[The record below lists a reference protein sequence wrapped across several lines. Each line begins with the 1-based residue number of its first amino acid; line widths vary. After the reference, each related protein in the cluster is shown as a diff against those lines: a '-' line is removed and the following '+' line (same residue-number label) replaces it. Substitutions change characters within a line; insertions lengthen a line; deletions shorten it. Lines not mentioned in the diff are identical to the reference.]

1 MKSRTSGY
9 SSDTEQNKQKDDLSV
24 LRKPIHTALSG
35 FLEAKKAYENGTDEI
50 RRLLAR
56 ECDVIY
62 ECNTCRNIFRSLTN
76 FISHKRVYCRNF
88 TSNFNGGGSFNTN
101 NQNGFI
107 DQDVSTIIQAEQ
119 EFVNRKSNAP
129 STSTSSKDNQNNGNR
144 DLCSIIDRLLKRE
157 QNNRLMKLTDFY
169 DQVNNKLTQDEI
181 LQQKHVLQLDRVPNS
196 EVAVY
201 QTVKK
206 DESDNIKIEV
216 DEVHEM
222 HNNKTKTVI
231 GSDGKAIPHNISSIK
246 DIKKE
251 PIDEESPMTLKPN
264 HNQQCE
270 ESKEICCE
278 VCKLTF
284 ATEKTLKLHIQT
296 KHISSTYVFQCPSC
310 SLTFL
315 QPGAVIRHLSNDHKK
330 STRKIRMMR
339 EAIYKRRVRIDE
351 VQTKGPSREL
361 ARLQT
366 DKERRDAENK
376 AWLDNIERIDNSPM
390 CTYCGK
396 TFERK
401 AVLNT
406 HLNNCQMK
414 NKMSNLVSEKSS
426 TATLLNRDSPPFQI
440 KNKFSNLVGEKPS
453 ATSRVSPILVNSVS
467 NGIPPKLSIK
477 QLVVE
482 DSKLNSNSNSV
493 DSFDLEQKYDINGD
507 SKDSIDMI
515 EIKEEPCGGTGQNR
529 RKRRKP
535 PKVLTR
541 NDDVDSD
548 TLNEMFA
555 NLGKNTDELSLKTVC
570 LDNLTRAAENEE
582 KPIENTHI
590 KKIDKNPTEV
600 TAATAV
606 VVKTEPKQRVNPNMK
621 TLPCF
626 CKICHKRFD
635 ALSNL
640 RRHISMFHY
649 RSRKFGCKLCDYRAF
664 RKYDVVNHLGSSH
677 SISGDK
683 ETTLEFVR
691 VFEEKYFK
699 DGVEED
705 IVVITD
711 TENVPK
717 ENKPEEKRQR
727 RSRGSAKIIATT
739 SRQAVALRAPSEP
752 KMTRSSSQLS
762 LSSTDDS
769 IPNKRPIR
777 NRVKPVNKD
786 FVYDLSNLLKKDMIF
801 AERESMRSL
810 KRRNTNSVVN
820 DDSTQETQFS
830 SPSVTPSPPV
840 IIDSQQKTF
849 EYVLTKDLIQGAA
862 QKLAQRMV
870 CQGMAAL
877 ATLPEIPTQRPL
889 MRSRLLSVFR
899 SCGSVPI
906 IETSDLEEAQYKA
919 SLSEDS
925 FIDNFSK
932 RRKIDFNFKP
942 RLSLPDSPINSLLMK
957 VDMNFNGKKMQIK
970 SLANDKH
977 NDSGYCDDSEKKHD
991 SLTCPTEKEFTKF
1004 AAKQLIDPE
1013 KKVHVLPYVDPVPSI
1028 PNFSSPPPTPT
1039 KRITL
1044 FQRLNENKAKRLQ
1057 ESLLRSALEN

>member
-50 RRLLAR
+50 RKLLAR

-62 ECNTCRNIFRSLTN
+62 ECHTCRNIFRSLTN
-76 FISHKRVYCRNF
+76 FISHKRVYCRN
-88 TSNFNGGGSFNTN
+88 SSSHFNGGGSFNPN

-119 EFVNRKSNAP
+119 EFVNKKINTP
-129 STSTSSKDNQNNGNR
+129 STSSSKDNNINGNR
-144 DLCSIIDRLLKRE
+144 DLSSIIERLLKRE

-196 EVAVY
+196 DVAVY

-206 DESDNIKIEV
+206 DESDNIKTEV

-222 HNNKTKTVI
+222 HDKQTKTVL
-231 GSDGKAIPHNISSIK
+231 GSDGKVIPHSSTSLIK
-246 DIKKE
+246 EIKKE
-251 PIDEESPMTLKPN
+251 TLDEEESINSDKK
-264 HNQQCE
+264 QQFKDSNEIYC
-270 ESKEICCE
+270 EIC
-278 VCKLTF
+278 KLKF

-296 KHISSTYVFQCPSC
+296 KHISSTFVFQCPSC

-330 STRKIRMMR
+330 STRKIRLMR
-339 EAIYKRRVRIDE
+339 EAIYKRRIRMDE

-376 AWLDNIERIDNSPM
+376 AWLDNIERVDNSPM

-414 NKMSNLVSEKSS
+414 NKLSNLVTDKTSAS
-426 TATLLNRDSPPFQI
+426 TASNRDSPVQLKSKLF
-440 KNKFSNLVGEKPS
+440 NLFNEKTS
-453 ATSRVSPILVNSVS
+453 TGSRVSPVPNNSTSTGTTS
-467 NGIPPKLSIK
+467 NKPPSK
-477 QLVVE
+477 QLRVDG

-507 SKDSIDMI
+507 SKESIDLL
-515 EIKEEPCGGTGQNR
+515 EVKEELTGSGQNR

-535 PKVLTR
+535 PKILTR

-570 LDNLTRAAENEE
+570 FDNLTRAAENEQQ
-582 KPIENTHI
+582 NTEDSHI
-590 KKIDKNPTEV
+590 KKTENKPSETV
-600 TAATAV
+600 AP
-606 VVKTEPKQRVNPNMK
+606 VVKAEPKQRVNPNMK
-621 TLPCF
+621 QLPCF

-664 RKYDVVNHLGSSH
+664 RKYDVVNHLGSAH

-691 VFEEKYFK
+691 VYEEKYFK

-705 IVVITD
+705 IVLITD

-727 RSRGSAKIIATT
+727 RPRGSAKIQVPST
-739 SRQAVALRAPSEP
+739 SRKAVILQSPREP
-752 KMTRSSSQLS
+752 KITRSSSQLS
-762 LSSTDDS
+762 LSSTDES

-786 FVYDLSNLLKKDMIF
+786 FVYDLSNLLKKDMLF

-810 KRRNTNSVVN
+810 KRRNTNSVAN
-820 DDSTQETQFS
+820 DDSNQEAPTS
-830 SPSVTPSPPV
+830 TSPSATPSPPV
-840 IIDSQQKTF
+840 INDSQIAF
-849 EYVLTKDLIQGAA
+849 GFVLTKDHVHGAA
-862 QKLAQRMV
+862 QKIAQKMV
-870 CQGMAAL
+870 SQGRAAL

-899 SCGSVPI
+899 NCGSVPI
-906 IETSDLEEAQYKA
+906 IETSELEEAQYRA

-932 RRKIDFNFKP
+932 RRKIDLNLKP
-942 RLSLPDSPINSLLMK
+942 RLSLPDSPLNSLLMK
-957 VDMNFNGKKMQIK
+957 VDMNFNGTNKTQTCDD
-970 SLANDKH
+970 NDK
-977 NDSGYCDDSEKKHD
+977 KHGD
-991 SLTCPTEKEFTKF
+991 PLPCPTEKEFQEF
-1004 AAKQLIDPE
+1004 PAKQSLEPV
-1013 KKVHVLPYVDPVPSI
+1013 KKVHVLPFVDPVPSI

>member
-1 MKSRTSGY
+1 MKGRTSGY

-35 FLEAKKAYENGTDEI
+35 FLEAKKAYENGTDEV

-56 ECDVIY
+56 ECDIIY
-62 ECNTCRNIFRSLTN
+62 ECNTCRNMFRSLTN
-76 FISHKRVYCRNF
+76 FISHKRVYCRNS
-88 TSNFNGGGSFNTN
+88 SNHFNGSFNSN

-119 EFVNRKSNAP
+119 EFVSKKTNNA
-129 STSTSSKDNQNNGNR
+129 STSSKDSTNANR
-144 DLCSIIDRLLKRE
+144 DLSSIIERLLKRE

-196 EVAVY
+196 DVAVY
-201 QTVKK
+201 QTLKK
-206 DESDNIKIEV
+206 DDKDNIKIEV
-216 DEVHEM
+216 NEVHDM
-222 HNNKTKTVI
+222 HDKNTKTIV
-231 GSDGKAIPHNISSIK
+231 GSDGKALPTSTSSLVK
-246 DIKKE
+246 EIKKE
-251 PIDEESPMTLKPN
+251 PVDDVDQNITEPRE
-264 HNQQCE
+264 QQTQNSNEISC
-270 ESKEICCE
+270 EIC
-278 VCKLTF
+278 KLQF

-296 KHISSTYVFQCPSC
+296 KHISSTFVFQCPSC

-330 STRKIRMMR
+330 STRKIRLMR
-339 EAIYKRRVRIDE
+339 EAIYKRRIRMDE

-376 AWLDNIERIDNSPM
+376 AWLDNIERADNSPM

-414 NKMSNLVSEKSS
+414 NKLSNLVSEKNLSSSSS
-426 TATLLNRDSPPFQI
+426 TAANRESPVNLKTKI
-440 KNKFSNLVGEKPS
+440 SNLVAEKTS
-453 ATSRVSPILVNSVS
+453 ATNRISPVPTNTTITTATNK
-467 NGIPPKLSIK
+467 ITIK
-477 QLVVE
+477 QLTDE
-482 DSKLNSNSNSV
+482 SKINSNSNSV

-507 SKDSIDMI
+507 SKDSLDLLD
-515 EIKEEPCGGTGQNR
+515 IKEEFTGQSR

-535 PKVLTR
+535 PKLLAR

-570 LDNLTRAAENEE
+570 LDNLTRAAEHEECNEGL
-582 KPIENTHI
+582 HI
-590 KKIDKNPTEV
+590 KKVEQKVSEV
-600 TAATAV
+600 APAKV
-606 VVKTEPKQRVNPNMK
+606 EPRQRVNPNTK
-621 TLPCF
+621 QLPCF

-664 RKYDVVNHLGSSH
+664 RKYDVINHLGSTH
-677 SISGDK
+677 SIAGDK

-691 VFEEKYFK
+691 VYEEKYFK
-699 DGVEED
+699 DGVEQD
-705 IVVITD
+705 IVLITD
-711 TENVPK
+711 SQDVPK
-717 ENKPEEKRQR
+717 DNKVEEKRQR
-727 RSRGSAKIIATT
+727 RPRGSSKMNAAST
-739 SRQAVALRAPSEP
+739 SRQVVAPELPSEP
-752 KMTRSSSQLS
+752 KITRSSSQLS
-762 LSSTDDS
+762 LSSTDDL

-801 AERESMRSL
+801 AERESMKSL
-810 KRRNTNSVVN
+810 KRRNTTSVAHDEIN
-820 DDSTQETQFS
+820 QEVP
-830 SPSVTPSPPV
+830 SPSPTPSPPV
-840 IIDSQQKTF
+840 INDLHKTEKSTF
-849 EYVLTKDLIQGAA
+849 GFVLSKDLVQGAA
-862 QKLAQRMV
+862 QKMAQNLV
-870 CQGMAAL
+870 SQGRAAL

-889 MRSRLLSVFR
+889 MRSRLMSVFR

-906 IETSDLEEAQYKA
+906 IETSDLEEAQYRA

-932 RRKIDFNFKP
+932 RRKIDLNLKP
-942 RLSLPDSPINSLLMK
+942 RLSLPDSPLNSLLMK
-957 VDMNFNGKKMQIK
+957 VDMSFNGKKSQIR
-970 SLANDKH
+970 NIPQ
-977 NDSGYCDDSEKKHD
+977 NDSGYFGDEDKKIN
-991 SLTCPTEKEFTKF
+991 SVCPTEKEFQEF
-1004 AAKQLIDPE
+1004 ATKQLIEPV
-1013 KKVHVLPYVDPVPSI
+1013 KKAHVLPFVDPLPSI

>member
-35 FLEAKKAYENGTDEI
+35 FLEAKKAYDNGTDEI

-76 FISHKRVYCRNF
+76 FISHKRVYCRN
-88 TSNFNGGGSFNTN
+88 SNNHFNGSFNSN

-119 EFVNRKSNAP
+119 EFVNKKPNAA
-129 STSTSSKDNQNNGNR
+129 STSSKDNNNTNNANR
-144 DLCSIIDRLLKRE
+144 DLSSIIERLLKRE

-196 EVAVY
+196 DVAVY
-201 QTVKK
+201 QTVKV
-206 DESDNIKIEV
+206 DESDNIKTEV
-216 DEVHEM
+216 DEVHDM
-222 HNNKTKTVI
+222 HDKNTKTIV
-231 GSDGKAIPHNISSIK
+231 GSDGKAIPHSTPAVVK
-246 DIKKE
+246 EIKKE
-251 PIDEESPMTLKPN
+251 PVDEVDFASSEVKE
-264 HNQQCE
+264 QQPAEVSNEISC
-270 ESKEICCE
+270 EIC
-278 VCKLTF
+278 KLQF

-296 KHISSTYVFQCPSC
+296 KHISSTFVFQCPSC

-330 STRKIRMMR
+330 STRKIRLMR
-339 EAIYKRRVRIDE
+339 EAIYKRRVRMDE

-366 DKERRDAENK
+366 AKERRDAENK
-376 AWLDNIERIDNSPM
+376 AWLDNIERVDNSPM

-414 NKMSNLVSEKSS
+414 NKLNLVAEKNPSS
-426 TATLLNRDSPPFQI
+426 AGNRESPVQL
-440 KNKFSNLVGEKPS
+440 KNNKLTNLVAAEKPS
-453 ATSRVSPILVNSVS
+453 ATNRVVSPILITTAPTTN
-467 NGIPPKLSIK
+467 KLVVK
-477 QLVVE
+477 QLADE
-482 DSKLNSNSNSV
+482 SKLINSNSNSV
-493 DSFDLEQKYDINGD
+493 DSFDLEHKYDINGD
-507 SKDSIDMI
+507 SKDSIDLL
-515 EIKEEPCGGTGQNR
+515 EIKEELTGQQNR

-535 PKVLTR
+535 PKILTR

-548 TLNEMFA
+548 TLNELFA

-570 LDNLTRAAENEE
+570 LDNLTRAAENDELQKE
-582 KPIENTHI
+582 VSHIVKVEDKPSE
-590 KKIDKNPTEV
+590 P
-600 TAATAV
+600 AV
-606 VVKTEPKQRVNPNMK
+606 VAVKAEPKQRVNPNTK
-621 TLPCF
+621 QLPCF

-664 RKYDVVNHLGSSH
+664 RKYDVVNHLGSAH
-677 SISGDK
+677 SIAGDK

-691 VFEEKYFK
+691 IYEEKYFK

-705 IVVITD
+705 IVLITD
-711 TENVPK
+711 NGNVPK

-727 RSRGSAKIIATT
+727 RPRGSAKAIVAST
-739 SRQAVALRAPSEP
+739 SRQAASAAPEAATSEP
-752 KMTRSSSQLS
+752 KITRSSSQLS

-786 FVYDLSNLLKKDMIF
+786 FVYDLSNLLKKDMLF
-801 AERESMRSL
+801 AERESMKSL
-810 KRRNTNSVVN
+810 KRRSTNSVAT
-820 DDSTQETQFS
+820 DDSNQEAPSPSTTPS
-830 SPSVTPSPPV
+830 SPVISDTNKNEQVT
-840 IIDSQQKTF
+840 F
-849 EYVLTKDLIQGAA
+849 GFVLTKDLVQGAA
-862 QKLAQRMV
+862 QKMAQNLV
-870 CQGMAAL
+870 SQGRAAL

-889 MRSRLLSVFR
+889 MRSRLISVFR

-906 IETSDLEEAQYKA
+906 IETSDLEEAQYRA

-932 RRKIDFNFKP
+932 RRKIDLNLKP
-942 RLSLPDSPINSLLMK
+942 RLSLPDSPLNSLLMK
-957 VDMNFNGKKMQIK
+957 VDMRKKSQTKNIPQ
-970 SLANDKH
+970 
-977 NDSGYCDDSEKKHD
+977 NDSGYFGEEDNNKKSD
-991 SLTCPTEKEFTKF
+991 LLAACPTEKEFQEF
-1004 AAKQLIDPE
+1004 AAKQLIEPV
-1013 KKVHVLPYVDPVPSI
+1013 KKVHVLPFVDPVPSI